1 MLSKDRVTQITRPP
15 RFRKSGTKRQRSLP
29 VIHRSRNDMLV
40 TINDSLQNSSRCSCE
55 EDLQTWSI
63 RITASSEFARCAAMT
78 ITSSIRGARTCRSKP
93 HQNQLQTSH
102 SCRQCKLWCC
112 QRSGH
117 NCTCHSTLSYVEDCS
132 SLLGEKFR
140 ATVRSCER
148 SA

>member
-1 MLSKDRVTQITRPP
+1 MSNCERPTCSEYASTSFQEI
-15 RFRKSGTKRQRSLP
+15 RDQTSRILTS
-29 VIHRSRNDMLV
+29 HRSRNDMLV

-55 EDLQTWSI
+55 DDLQTWSI

-93 HQNQLQTSH
+93 QQNQLQTSH

-117 NCTCHSTLSYVEDCS
+117 NCTCHSTRSYVEDCS

-140 ATVRSCER
+140 VTVRSCER